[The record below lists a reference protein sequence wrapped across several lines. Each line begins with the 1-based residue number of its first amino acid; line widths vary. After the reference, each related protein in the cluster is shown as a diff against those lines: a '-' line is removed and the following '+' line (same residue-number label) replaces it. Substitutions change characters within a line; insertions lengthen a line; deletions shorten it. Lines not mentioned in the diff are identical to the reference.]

1 MILAAGFGTRLKPLT
16 GSVPK
21 ALINING
28 KPMIK
33 MVMEKL
39 IEYGIKEVVINTH
52 HLAEQI
58 EKYFKENDFGIKVH
72 LLREKEILGTGGGIN
87 NARVYLESSDD
98 FLVHNMDVMSDLDL
112 EDFYKYHIAHS
123 SLATLALKKR
133 DTSRPLI
140 IDENMF
146 IVGRK
151 NGEDLITYKEAKGN
165 ISEIGFCGIHI
176 ISSKIFSHF
185 SEVGFYD
192 IFTTYFR
199 LIKEGFNIIGY
210 DIGNKSWVDLCKS
223 VSLFSK

>member
-16 GSVPK
+16 DSVPK
-21 ALINING
+21 ALIKIDG

-33 MVMEKL
+33 IVLEKL

-52 HLAEQI
+52 HHAEQM
-58 EKYFKENDFGIKVH
+58 ENYFKGNDFGIKVH
-72 LLREKEILGTGGGIN
+72 LLFEDVILGTGGGIK

-98 FLVHNMDVMSDLDL
+98 FLVHNVDVISDLDL
-112 EDFYKYHIAHS
+112 YDFYKYHIANS

-133 DTSRPLI
+133 DTSKPLI

-151 NGEDLITYKEAKGN
+151 NGADLITYTEAKGN

-185 SEVGFYD
+185 SEEGFYD

-199 LIKEGFNIIGY
+199 LIKEGINIIGY
-210 DIGNKSWVDLCKS
+210 DIGNKSWYDLCRS
-223 VSLFSK
+223 V